1 MARVIPQYQQQVQVQ
16 RSNTPQMET
25 QYFNA
30 NNDKA
35 TQLAA
40 ALGAA
45 QQPLAALRQNQV
57 ETVHKE
63 ALAWANST
71 STDDI
76 AKAVFDKS
84 LRPSESPIF
93 NAAVRNIHGSR
104 ALADTVTQIKSDLAT
119 GKLKFNSSKEFDAYF
134 TQQRNEF
141 LAGKDNFTVSGYD
154 KAFNEA
160 RTALGEFVRTQND
173 QEALNAAA
181 EQGNAAMNSYIA
193 FVSDPKQFQGTP
205 TEAASLLGNV
215 YDTMVKNG
223 VVAKEVGKKI
233 LTDGIKSLIPG
244 GNKDL
249 MDAMLDTRTAD
260 GLRVR
265 DIIGADHSALFA
277 AQAKGNFDQQQVKN
291 WQQESQE
298 FAIAAAE
305 GQLTGNKLQRFEEAW
320 ARYAPYLSASNKLT
334 ILSAQ
339 KTAMAAIQKGIS
351 EANFNNILMVAE
363 QSNTAAVVAAVE
375 GNTYEQWAQGASLVV
390 PTKDGGTTSVS
401 KSDMET
407 IARKHL
413 ESKFAQSDLITR
425 MNGFAQNG
433 IVDTQLQAS
442 LSKLSTNLSEV
453 TIGTNGKPQG
463 EVPPEAASQLGEFM
477 AMNKANPLYLKKV
490 VGDSERYD
498 QLELAAGQLELGRSM
513 NEIAVGM
520 SKIKSLDIQ
529 SAQFKGLDKGVQ
541 DAVTEILSP
550 SWLER
555 MAYILP
561 GFDGVSDMSNQMAYG
576 AKIKKWAL
584 FNVLTGA
591 SRDPKEAVDGAFEH
605 FKKSSVRVGNV
616 MYLKTD
622 MPEIPADVIGTRT
635 PAEWMDKYVK
645 EVINPI
651 ATEAGY
657 SVDKIRLEP
666 TPGGY
671 TAYLAGNT
679 FMLGKDGQV
688 VHIGKK
694 DIGEWA
700 RKSTQIEL
708 RTNTF
713 DKYIAQEEA
722 RLIKKMPKDVQ
733 RFGRERLYGTD
744 INPYKGSIIE
754 RNKQLIIDN
763 GWDQL
768 PLDEMLAKVREHRD
782 AKLKTKSKGK

>member
-1 MARVIPQYQQQVQVQ
+1 MARVQPQYQQQVQVQ

-35 TQLAA
+35 TQLAS

-71 STDDI
+71 STDDL
-76 AKAVFDKS
+76 AKAVFDRS

-93 NAAVRNIHGSR
+93 NAAIRNIHGSR
-104 ALADTVTQIKSDLAT
+104 VLADTVNQVKSDLAT

-141 LAGKDNFTVSGYD
+141 LAGKDNFTVAGYD

-160 RTALGEFVRTQND
+160 RTALSEFVRQQND
-173 QEALNAAA
+173 QEAINAAA

-205 TEAASLLGNV
+205 AEGAQLLGNV

-249 MDAMLDTRTAD
+249 MGAMLDTRTAD
-260 GLRVR
+260 GLRIR
-265 DIIGADHSALFA
+265 DIIGAEHSALFA
-277 AQAKGNFDQQQVKN
+277 AQAAGNFDQQQVKN

-298 FAIAAAE
+298 FALAAAE
-305 GQLTGNKLQRFEEAW
+305 GQLTGNKLKRFEETW
-320 ARYAPYLSASNKLT
+320 NKYAPYLSASNKLT
-334 ILSAQ
+334 ILSSQ

-351 EANFNNILMVAE
+351 ETQFNTLYNSVDQAN
-363 QSNTAAVVAAVE
+363 QSAVIAAVN
-375 GNTYEQWAQGASLVV
+375 GNIFEQWAQGAALTL
-390 PTKDGGTTSVS
+390 PTKDGGTTAVS
-401 KSDMET
+401 KSDIET

-413 ESKFAQSDLITR
+413 EAKFAQSDVITR

-433 IVDTQLQAS
+433 IVDTQLSAS

-453 TIGTNGKPQG
+453 TIGTPGKEQG
-463 EVPPEAASQLGEFM
+463 NVPPEAAAQLGEFM
-477 AMNKANPLYLKKV
+477 AMNKTNPLYLKKV

-555 MAYILP
+555 MAYLLP
-561 GFDGVSDMSNQMAYG
+561 GFEGVNDMSNQMAYG

-635 PAEWMDKYVK
+635 PAEWLDKYIK

-657 SVDKIRLEP
+657 STDKVRLEP

-688 VHIGKK
+688 VQIRKN

-700 RKSTQIEL
+700 RTSSAVQL
-708 RTNTF
+708 RVDTF
-713 DKYIAQEEA
+713 DAYLQKQESQ
-722 RLIKKMPKDVQ
+722 LGMS
-733 RFGRERLYGTD
+733 RERFYGRD
-744 INPYKGSIIE
+744 LSPYTGSILS
-754 RNKQLIIDN
+754 RNKQLILDN

-768 PLDEMLAKVREHRD
+768 PIKEMLAKVREHRD
-782 AKLKTKSKGK
+782 AKLKSKSKGK